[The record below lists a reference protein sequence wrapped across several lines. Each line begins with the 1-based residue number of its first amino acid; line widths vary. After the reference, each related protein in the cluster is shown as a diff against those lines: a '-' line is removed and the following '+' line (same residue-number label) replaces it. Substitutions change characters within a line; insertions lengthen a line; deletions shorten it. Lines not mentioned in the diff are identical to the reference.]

1 MATHQ
6 QKKPLVYMLFFTP
19 RAIFSGMKLSAIQII
34 PAILSY
40 GFLLWHLSKLLF
52 KLLSPAATFI
62 YQRWMRSFYL
72 RTLPKPMY
80 VIAIISAFV
89 AWAIFGIYGEDLVK
103 SATMTFLA
111 GSATSVFAAVIFYY
125 FTNHITDIN
134 NRKSA
139 YEAHYHELLRISS
152 ACGIEAQ
159 FFGWKHDENTA
170 EKAKEYRN
178 SSRSFDGLSE
188 QYIRFLE
195 GSGRTGTQT
204 LLNEFRTTMS
214 RIDRSVIFFDQ
225 DVRNA
230 FALVERLV
238 DELLVK
244 CGYFEKEAEQIKDE
258 THRHNLMV
266 FNEHRAFTHWFL
278 KTKAEKKEIDPT
290 GYGLLAESRLLGFS
304 HTVAIAASL
313 TLARIELRKAI
324 EKHVE
329 PLLPDRM
336 K

>member
-1 MATHQ
+1 
-6 QKKPLVYMLFFTP
+6 
-19 RAIFSGMKLSAIQII
+19 MKLTAIQII
-34 PAILSY
+34 PAIPSY
-40 GFLLWHLSKLLF
+40 GFLLWHIGKLLF
-52 KLLSPAATFI
+52 KLLSPAATLA
-62 YQRWMRSFYL
+62 YQRWIRSFYL
-72 RTLPKPMY
+72 HTLRTLPTPMY
-80 VIAIISAFV
+80 VIAAISAFV
-89 AWAIFGIYGEDLVK
+89 AWAIFGIYGEELVK

-139 YEAHYHELLRISS
+139 YEAHYYELLRISS
-152 ACGIEAQ
+152 PCGIEAQ

-170 EKAKEYRN
+170 EKAKEYCN
-178 SSRSFDGLSE
+178 PSRSLDGLSE

-195 GSGRTGTQT
+195 GTGRTSTPT

-214 RIDRSVIFFDQ
+214 RIDRSVVFFDQ

-230 FALVERLV
+230 FALVERRV
-238 DELLVK
+238 DELLVN
-244 CGYFEKEAEQIKDE
+244 CGDFEIEAKQIKDE

-266 FNEHRAFTHWFL
+266 FNEHRVFTHWLL
-278 KTKAEKKEIDPT
+278 KTKAEKIKSDPT
-290 GYGLLAESRLLGFS
+290 GYVQLAEYRLSGFS

-313 TLARIELRKAI
+313 TLARIELRKAM

-329 PLLPDRM
+329 PLIPEKM
-336 K
+336 KSA

>member
-1 MATHQ
+1 M
-6 QKKPLVYMLFFTP
+6 P
-19 RAIFSGMKLSAIQII
+19 GMKLSALQII

-40 GFLLWHLSKLLF
+40 SFLLWHISKLLF
-52 KLLSPAATFI
+52 KLISPAVNFTHR
-62 YQRWMRSFYL
+62 RWMRSFYL
-72 RTLPKPMY
+72 RTLPTPMY
-80 VIAIISAFV
+80 VIAAISAFT
-89 AWAIFGIYGEDLVK
+89 AWTIFGIYGEELVK

-125 FTNHITDIN
+125 FTNHITEIN

-152 ACGIEAQ
+152 PCGIEAQ
-159 FFGWKHDENTA
+159 NFGWKHDEYTA

-178 SSRSFDGLSE
+178 PNRSFDGLSE

-195 GSGRTGTQT
+195 GTGRTSTPS
-204 LLNEFRTTMS
+204 LLNEFRTTIS
-214 RIDRSVIFFDQ
+214 RIDRSVVFFDQ

-244 CGYFEKEAEQIKDE
+244 CGDFETEAKQIKNE

-266 FNEHRAFTHWFL
+266 FNEHRVFSHWFR
-278 KTKAEKKEIDPT
+278 KTKVEKEQIDPT
-290 GYGLLAESRLLGFS
+290 GYGLLAEYRLFGFS
-304 HTVAIAASL
+304 HTVAIAANL

-329 PLLPDRM
+329 PLIPDRM

>member
-1 MATHQ
+1 
-6 QKKPLVYMLFFTP
+6 
-19 RAIFSGMKLSAIQII
+19 
-34 PAILSY
+34 
-40 GFLLWHLSKLLF
+40 
-52 KLLSPAATFI
+52 
-62 YQRWMRSFYL
+62 
-72 RTLPKPMY
+72 MY
-80 VIAIISAFV
+80 VIAAISAFV
-89 AWAIFGIYGEDLVK
+89 AWAIFGLYGEELVK

-152 ACGIEAQ
+152 PCGIEAQ
-159 FFGWKHDENTA
+159 FFAWKHDENTA
-170 EKAKEYRN
+170 EKAKEYCSAR
-178 SSRSFDGLSE
+178 RSLDGLSE

-195 GSGRTGTQT
+195 GTGRTSTPI

-214 RIDRSVIFFDQ
+214 RIDRSVVFFDQ

-230 FALVERLV
+230 FVLVERRV

-244 CGYFEKEAEQIKDE
+244 CGDFETEAKQIKDE
-258 THRHNLMV
+258 SHRHNLMT
-266 FNEHRAFTHWFL
+266 FNEHRVFQHWFL

-290 GYGLLAESRLLGFS
+290 GYVQLAKDKLSGFS
-304 HTVAIAASL
+304 QTVEIATTL
-313 TLARIELRKAI
+313 PLARIELRKAI
-324 EKHVE
+324 EKYVE
-329 PLLPDRM
+329 PLIPERL

>member
-1 MATHQ
+1 
-6 QKKPLVYMLFFTP
+6 
-19 RAIFSGMKLSAIQII
+19 MKLSAIQII

-40 GFLLWHLSKLLF
+40 GFLLWHISKLLF
-52 KLLSPAATFI
+52 NLLSPAATFI

-72 RTLPKPMY
+72 RTLPTPMY
-80 VIAIISAFV
+80 VIAATSAFV
-89 AWAIFGIYGEDLVK
+89 AWAIFGIYGEELVK

-152 ACGIEAQ
+152 PCGIEAQ

-178 SSRSFDGLSE
+178 PSRSDGLSE

-195 GSGRTGTQT
+195 GTGRTGTQT

-225 DVRNA
+225 DVRNT

-244 CGYFEKEAEQIKDE
+244 CGDFEIEAEQIKDE

-266 FNEHRAFTHWFL
+266 FNEHRVFTHWLL
-278 KTKAEKKEIDPT
+278 KTKAEKMKSDPT
-290 GYGLLAESRLLGFS
+290 GYVQLAEYRLSGFS
-304 HTVAIAASL
+304 HTVAIAANL

-329 PLLPDRM
+329 PLIPDRM